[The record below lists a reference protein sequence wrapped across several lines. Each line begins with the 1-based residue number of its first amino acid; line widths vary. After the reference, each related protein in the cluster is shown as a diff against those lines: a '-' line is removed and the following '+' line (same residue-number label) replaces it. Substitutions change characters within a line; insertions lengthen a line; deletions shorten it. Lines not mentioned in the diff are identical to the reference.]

1 MWGHIVGGYDARYY
15 SYVISK
21 VYAQDFWN
29 EFAKNGVKKGVMS
42 EKYKK
47 FLEGANTRKEQD
59 LVKDYLKRKVSF
71 APFLKLV
78 SGK

>member
-1 MWGHIVGGYDARYY
+1 
-15 SYVISK
+15 
-21 VYAQDFWN
+21 
-29 EFAKNGVKKGVMS
+29 MS